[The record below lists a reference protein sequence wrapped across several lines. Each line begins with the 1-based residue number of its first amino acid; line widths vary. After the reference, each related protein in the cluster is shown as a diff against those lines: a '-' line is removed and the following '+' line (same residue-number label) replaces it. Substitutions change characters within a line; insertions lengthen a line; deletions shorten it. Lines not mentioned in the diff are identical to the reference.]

1 MSGIEKSAVIILS
14 IDRELIEIP
23 SMTALAIGIIN
34 ISFSLDSV
42 IFKNVFLIGDSR
54 TTIYH
59 ITSNGNTD
67 KQVIK
72 TCHRPIQF

>member
-1 MSGIEKSAVIILS
+1 
-14 IDRELIEIP
+14 
-23 SMTALAIGIIN
+23 
-34 ISFSLDSV
+34 
-42 IFKNVFLIGDSR
+42 VFLIGDSR

-72 TCHRPIQF
+72 TCHRPIPF